1 MEEEEMGTTRKS
13 AQRRLLRALTTTV
26 VLALLAALLLAGT
39 ALAATP
45 GKPTAKTP
53 KGAITTSTPTFKWS
67 KAAGAVKYELRTYKG
82 SKLLLKK
89 TGLTKLSW
97 KSSKALPKN
106 VNLTWKVR
114 ASNAS
119 GNGAWSKRL
128 TFKVITL
135 SIGVSYGG
143 GKVAYI
149 LQSGDPGYVPGQK
162 HGLIAAASDQSSG
175 IQWYNG
181 ADSTTGATATA
192 LGTGL
197 ANTDTIIAVQG
208 PNQTSYA
215 AGLARAYSGGGHAD
229 WYLPSRDELNEL
241 YLGRAA
247 IGGFEAANYWSSSE
261 GDAKYALFQDFSN
274 GAQGGGGKA
283 APMRVRAVRNF

>member
-1 MEEEEMGTTRKS
+1 MGTIRNT
-13 AQRRLLRALTTTV
+13 AQGRSLLVVATAL
-26 VLALLAALLLAGT
+26 VLALIATLLFAGT
-39 ALAATP
+39 ALGVAKP
-45 GKPTAKTP
+45 GRPTAKAP
-53 KGAITTSTPTFKWS
+53 KGTITATRPTFAWS
-67 KAAGAVKYELRTYKG
+67 EAPRAARYEVRVYKG
-82 SKLLLKK
+82 DKLILKK
-89 TGLTKLSW
+89 SEIKRRSW

-114 ASNAS
+114 AGNAG

-128 TFKVITL
+128 TFKGITL

-149 LQSGDPGYVPGQK
+149 LQSGDPGYVVGHK

-181 ADSTTGATATA
+181 ADSATGATATA

-208 PNQTSYA
+208 PTATSYA
-215 AGLARAYSGGGHAD
+215 AGLARAYIGGGHGD
-229 WYLPSRDELNEL
+229 WYLPSRDELNKL

-247 IGGFEAANYWSSSE
+247 IGGFESGLYWSSSE
-261 GDAKYALFQDFSN
+261 GAANYALFQDFSS
-274 GAQGGGGKA
+274 GAQGGAGKA
-283 APMRVRAVRNF
+283 ATIRVRAVRAF